1 MNELMMKIVENT
13 LSSLEVSEMVGKEH
27 KNVMR
32 DIRNY
37 VSELSELKIEPGDFF
52 IFLIGKTSAK
62 FRWLSNRE

>member
-37 VSELSELKIEPGDFF
+37 VSELSELKIEPGNFF

-62 FRWLSNRE
+62 FHWLSNRE

>member
-27 KNVMR
+27 KNVIR

-52 IFLIGKTSAK
+52 IF
-62 FRWLSNRE
+62 